1 MTQFA
6 VPSGLILAKFL
17 IQFPTR
23 ETPTVNSCF
32 LIIEYYF
39 TD

>member
-1 MTQFA
+1 M
-6 VPSGLILAKFL
+6 PSALLLASFLILFL
-17 IQFPTR
+17 AR
-23 ETPTVNSCF
+23 EAPTVNSCF